1 MVGQTA
7 PLFADSLYC
16 IYKYMLEII
25 PAILPKSYEE
35 LETGLGIAAGHAPI
49 VQIDICDGGYVPSRT
64 WPYLKGPGVEDMIFN
79 DIVEQEKALP
89 NWEEVEYEF
98 DLMVK
103 GAHEKIPDFISAGAA
118 RIIVHKG
125 SVDEEE
131 LANIIRDYGNHSD
144 ELGPFD
150 VELGIALMPQD
161 SAESIAGIVGNI
173 HFVQVMGVEKIGFQG
188 QAVSPHSVELVRNLR
203 AMYPDLVIAVDGG
216 VSLETAGD
224 FLNAGANR
232 LVVGSALF
240 GNDDFLGTLEEF
252 RAL

>member
-1 MVGQTA
+1 M
-7 PLFADSLYC
+7 
-16 IYKYMLEII
+16 EII

-35 LETGLGIAAGHAPI
+35 LESGIETASGSVPVI
-49 VQIDICDGGYVPSRT
+49 QIDVCDGGYVPNRT

-79 DIVEQEKALP
+79 DIVAQEKAFP
-89 NWEEVEYEF
+89 HWEELDFEF

-103 GAHEKIPDFISAGAA
+103 DAYEKIPDFISAGAS

-125 SVDEEE
+125 SVTDDELSRIVAE
-131 LANIIRDYGNHSD
+131 YGKHSE

-150 VELGIALMPQD
+150 IELGIALMPQD
-161 SAESIAGIVGNI
+161 SVDSIAHIVDTI

-188 QAVSPHSVELVRNLR
+188 QSVSPYAVELVRNLR
-203 AMYPDLVIAVDGG
+203 TTYPNLVITVDGG
-216 VSLETAGD
+216 VNLETARD
-224 FLNAGANR
+224 FLNAGVNR

-252 RAL
+252 KAL

>member
-1 MVGQTA
+1 MT
-7 PLFADSLYC
+7 
-16 IYKYMLEII
+16 EIT

-35 LETGLGIAAGHAPI
+35 LETGISIATRHAPV

-64 WPYLKGPGVEDMIFN
+64 WPYLKGPNVEDMIFN
-79 DIVEQEKALP
+79 DIVAQEKALP
-89 NWEEVEYEF
+89 GWEETDFEF
-98 DLMVK
+98 DLMIK
-103 GAHEKIPDFISAGAA
+103 GAYEKIPDFISAGAA

-125 SVDEEE
+125 SVDAEEM
-131 LANIIRDYGNHSD
+131 ANIIRDYGKHSE

-161 SAESIAGIVGNI
+161 KAESIADIVDTI

-188 QAVSPHSVELVRNLR
+188 QPASPHAVELIRNLR
-203 AMYPDLVIAVDGG
+203 SVYPNLIISVDGG
-216 VSLETAGD
+216 VNLESAPD

-240 GNDDFLGTLEEF
+240 GNEDFLGTLEEF